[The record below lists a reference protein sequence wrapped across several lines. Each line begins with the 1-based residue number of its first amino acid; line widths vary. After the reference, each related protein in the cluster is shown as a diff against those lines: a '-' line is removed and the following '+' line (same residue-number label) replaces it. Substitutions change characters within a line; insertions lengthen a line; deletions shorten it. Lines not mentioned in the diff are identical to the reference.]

1 MKINQRFRTR
11 KDLRFHIVYFEMEGP
26 LETSEVS
33 AKIIDQLAEEKTEA
47 ELLKFVQDNYPDA
60 DAQAEVTEVLDTLKQ
75 LSLLSL

>member
-1 MKINQRFRTR
+1 
-11 KDLRFHIVYFEMEGP
+11 MEGP

-33 AKIIDQLAEEKTEA
+33 AKTIEQLSEDRTED
-47 ELLKFVQDNYPDA
+47 ELLKFVRDNYPDA